1 MLQALPG
8 VPEHVVTIKKADGGG
23 KVGIGLSALEGRC
36 LRIVKVDAE
45 GLMSTWNTEN
55 PTKQVRRGDRIM
67 EVNGI
72 RGDARAM
79 IEACKYSGNLQLLIR
94 FTADLEQRHR
104 MLQYRNLRPED
115 FELLQ
120 LLDAALP
127 ARTCVQ
133 RSFVVR
139 LPRFKA
145 CDVGVDKCLI
155 CLSDCEKDDELTQ
168 LPCQHCF
175 CTKCIEMW
183 LTECR
188 SHCPMCLAPVI
199 CPEEDEASP
208 SALHDDSGGS
218 DIGRE
223 SEDDDCSALV
233 HASILASKIVSATR
247 CEGLGSRGRSL
258 SA

>member
-8 VPEHVVTIKKADGGG
+8 VLEQVVIITKADGCR
-23 KVGIGLSALEGRC
+23 KVGIGLSTLEGRC
-36 LRIVKVDAE
+36 LRVVKVDAG
-45 GLMSTWNTEN
+45 GLMSTWNVEN
-55 PTKQVRRGDRIM
+55 PTKQVRRGDRIL

-72 RGDARAM
+72 RGDAQAM
-79 IEACKYSGNLQLLIR
+79 IEACKCSATLELLVR

-115 FELLQ
+115 YELLQ

-127 ARTCVQ
+127 AITCVQ
-133 RSFVVR
+133 RSFVVG
-139 LPRFKA
+139 LPRCKA
-145 CDVGVDKCLI
+145 VDCGVDKCLI

-175 CTKCIEMW
+175 CTKCIEKW

-188 SHCPMCLAPVI
+188 SHCPMCLTQVD
-199 CPEEDEASP
+199 CPRDDEASS
-208 SALHDDSGGS
+208 SALHDDSMGL